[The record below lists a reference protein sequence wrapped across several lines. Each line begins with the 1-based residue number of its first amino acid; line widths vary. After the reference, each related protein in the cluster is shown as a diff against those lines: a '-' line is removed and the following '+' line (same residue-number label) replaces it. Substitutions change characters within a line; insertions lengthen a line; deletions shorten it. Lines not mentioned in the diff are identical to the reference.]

1 MASDL
6 FQPGQREAAERIVAS
21 LPDWTRIYTV
31 AEAQERT
38 RALKET
44 YGREVTVEEIGRS
57 RGGRPIE
64 ALTVGTG
71 PMTVLLLGFPHPD
84 EGVGGLL
91 IDHMLNTV
99 LSHPEV
105 LRPFAARLVAVRC
118 WDIDGAALNEGW
130 SPGTSSFEEQAKHHF
145 RPPPAMQMEWTFPI
159 EYKTHRWSAVP
170 PETEA
175 VRRLIDRERPHFM
188 LGLHN
193 AAFHDPYFYLS
204 REAPEAYGA
213 LRAAVGGER
222 LHLSERSPD
231 VPFEVPLTRGVF
243 RMYGLKDYYDYF
255 ERFAPTRLAHLNRGA
270 CSDEYLAATVPHS
283 FSFNA
288 EVPRALDRR
297 LRDASPTGRPLRE
310 VVLQRTLR
318 QAGEMKRLDDEMTP
332 LILRHGTAGSL
343 VAESVR
349 QHLEDFRLRAKEPS
363 SDLAQDP
370 QYERPATVA
379 DLFEHEVVGPIE
391 DMMVLGEAWRA
402 ACEYARGGDG
412 AAKRVEQAV
421 AARLAGQAAVLRT
434 KSKFEP
440 VPLKKSA
447 GVQLRA
453 LLALM
458 AWRLNVMGV

>member
-1 MASDL
+1 MPPDL
-6 FQPGQREAAERIVAS
+6 FSPAQREAAERILAS
-21 LPDWTRIYTV
+21 VPDWARIYTV
-31 AEAQERT
+31 AEAEERT
-38 RALKET
+38 RALQSR
-44 YGREVTVEEIGRS
+44 YGRDVAVETIGRS
-57 RGGRPIE
+57 RQGRSIE
-64 ALTVGTG
+64 ALTVGSG

-91 IDHMLNTV
+91 IDHVLNTA
-99 LSHPEV
+99 LAHPEV
-105 LRPFAARLVAVRC
+105 LRPFGARVVAVRC

-130 SPGTSSFEEQAKHHF
+130 SPGTSSIEEQAKHHF
-145 RPPPAMQMEWTFPI
+145 RPPPAMQMEWTFPV
-159 EYKTHRWSAVP
+159 EYKSHRWSKVP

-175 VRRLIDRERPHFM
+175 VRLLIDRERPHFM

-213 LRAAVGGER
+213 LGAAVDAER

-231 VPFEVPLTRGVF
+231 VPFEVPLARGIF
-243 RMYGLKDYYDYF
+243 RMYGLRDYYDYF
-255 ERFAPTRLAHLNRGA
+255 ERFAPHRLPHLNRGA
-270 CSDEYLAATVPHS
+270 CSDEYLASTVPHA

-297 LRDASPTGRPLRE
+297 LRDASPTSRPLRE
-310 VVLQRTLR
+310 VVLQRTTK
-318 QAGEMKRLDDEMTP
+318 QAAEMKRLDDEMAP
-332 LILRHGTAGSL
+332 VLDRNGTGASL

-349 QHLEDFRLRAKEPS
+349 QHLEEFRTRAKEPS
-363 SDLAQDP
+363 SDVAKDP
-370 QYERPATVA
+370 QYDRSATVS
-379 DLFEHEVVGPIE
+379 DLFEHEVVGPLE
-391 DMMVLGEAWRA
+391 DLLVLGEAWRA

-412 AAKRVEQAV
+412 AARRVEKALS
-421 AARLAGQAAVLRT
+421 ARITGQAAVLRT

-440 VPLKKSA
+440 VPLKRSA

-458 AWRLNVMGV
+458 AWRVNVMGV